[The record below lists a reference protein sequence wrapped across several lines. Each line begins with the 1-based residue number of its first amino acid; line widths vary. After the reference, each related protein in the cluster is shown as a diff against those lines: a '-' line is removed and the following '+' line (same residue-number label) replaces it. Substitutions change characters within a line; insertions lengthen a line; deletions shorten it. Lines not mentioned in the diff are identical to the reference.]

1 MIPETPR
8 RVEKTT
14 PEQAQKRICRMT
26 EHSLAHYARRLDAI
40 ESRLRELNREWDMER
55 TLQTNAA
62 AVAMAGLALGAF
74 VDRRWLAVPA
84 AVSFFLLQHALQG
97 WCPPVSF
104 FRRMVVRT
112 QREID
117 QEIYALKALRG
128 DFKNAHVSNDD
139 GDAQE
144 AAMRAL
150 QAALA

>member
-1 MIPETPR
+1 
-8 RVEKTT
+8 
-14 PEQAQKRICRMT
+14 MT

-55 TLQTNAA
+55 TLETNAA

-84 AVSFFLLQHALQG
+84 AVSLFLLQHALQG

-104 FRRMVVRT
+104 FRRMGVRT